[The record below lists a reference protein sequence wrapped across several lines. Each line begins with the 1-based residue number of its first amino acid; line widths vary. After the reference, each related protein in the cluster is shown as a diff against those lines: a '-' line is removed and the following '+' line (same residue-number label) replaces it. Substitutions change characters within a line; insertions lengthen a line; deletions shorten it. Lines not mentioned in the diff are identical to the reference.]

1 MGYWTDSNY
10 QINFHDSNGCA
21 INYNVVLRYYSNTF
35 DRYYIFYKIVNKK
48 PIDNHVYAQSEY
60 CDENDNIYFNNVVDE
75 EELNYLKKVFQ
86 AYYIDGKIKP
96 SIRKPLNATFD
107 INIIFTYYSKKYDKT
122 YVVYTGALDK
132 DVCIS
137 IIDEYD
143 DGTFE
148 LSEIEDDDEYNT
160 INKIFQDRE
169 IEKIIEENM

>member
-1 MGYWTDSNY
+1 MGYWTDSDY
-10 QINFHDSNGCA
+10 QLNFYESNGCA
-21 INYNVVLRYYSNTF
+21 VTINVVFRYYSDTF

-48 PIDNHVYAQSEY
+48 PIDNHVYVRYEY
-60 CDENDNIYFNNVVDE
+60 YDDNNNTHYNNVDDE
-75 EELNYLKKVFQ
+75 EEINYLKKVFQ

-96 SIRKPLNATFD
+96 SIVKPLNAPFD

-122 YVVYTGALDK
+122 YVVYTGVLDK
-132 DVCIS
+132 DVSIS

-148 LSEIEDDDEYNT
+148 LSEIEDDDEYNI

-169 IEKIIEENM
+169 IEKIIDENM